1 MRLINSILAGLPA
14 YLWALNCLAVEDTR
28 KPPQAD
34 PWGIAIF
41 VGLLVVA
48 LDTDVHIDR
57 GFVQRVG
64 ARSELVVMKEA
75 EPGRNL
81 RLLKLPAGRYH
92 WHSLRIGNW
101 QVHSTMLVW
110 PLSGKPEYEFEVRPG
125 VINYFGEIVFRRSD
139 WYDATLY
146 LINHGLRALDRQVL
160 RHDQQHAVAAH
171 RRGHRQCDAGVA
183 RGRLDQRV
191 AGLDLAA
198 LLGAPDHGQG
208 RPVLDRAGGV
218 VALQLHQQG
227 HVGIGVDAAQA
238 QQRGIAN
245 QIFQG
250 GEGHNGIHP
259 LLTVLYLA

>member
-1 MRLINSILAGLPA
+1 MDRPESPPSRLRTLRLALWILLLGTSTSALAAISII
-14 YLWALNCLAVEDTR
+14 
-28 KPPQAD
+28 KPGKAPRLDAD
-34 PWGIAIF
+34 E
-41 VGLLVVA
+41 GLLVVA

-139 WYDATLY
+139 WYDATLVS
-146 LINHGLRALDRQVL
+146 HQSWSARARL
-160 RHDQQHAVAAH
+160 
-171 RRGHRQCDAGVA
+171 VA
-183 RGRLDQRV
+183 R
-191 AGLDLAA
+191 
-198 LLGAPDHGQG
+198 
-208 RPVLDRAGGV
+208 
-218 VALQLHQQG
+218 
-227 HVGIGVDAAQA
+227 
-238 QQRGIAN
+238 
-245 QIFQG
+245 
-250 GEGHNGIHP
+250 
-259 LLTVLYLA
+259 